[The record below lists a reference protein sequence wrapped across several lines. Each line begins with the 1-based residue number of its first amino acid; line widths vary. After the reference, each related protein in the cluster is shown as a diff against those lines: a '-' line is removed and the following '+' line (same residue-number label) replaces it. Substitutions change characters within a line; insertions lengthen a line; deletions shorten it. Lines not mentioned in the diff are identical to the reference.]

1 MDVSEKDI
9 FSRLISGN
17 LEQIMEER
25 TSTPMSG
32 DAMERKIDELL
43 QAVRNADPTELE
55 NIKSIIRKN
64 VSFFERMSFAAF
76 LLMNASE
83 GRRHDERPER
93 RPRPERPAEKKNEAV
108 SQPRNQGEAKERPE
122 RVIPEGARTL
132 YLNIGKMKHL
142 YAKDL
147 SKLLQTELGITR
159 DDIYQIRVHDKY
171 SFVTMSEE
179 NCSKAIEK
187 LNNQAINGR
196 TAKVTYSE
204 K

>member
-55 NIKSIIRKN
+55 NIKSIIRKK
-64 VSFFERMSFAAF
+64 VRFFDRMSLAAM
-76 LLMNASE
+76 LLKNAMD
-83 GRRHDERPER
+83 GRRREDRQEK
-93 RPRPERPAEKKNEAV
+93 RPRPEKAERKNAEPQAKDKPEAREK
-108 SQPRNQGEAKERPE
+108 QEKPL
-122 RVIPEGARTL
+122 PEGARTL

-147 SKLLQTELGITR
+147 SKLLQTELGIAR
-159 DDIYQIRVHDKY
+159 EDIYQIRVHDKY

-179 NCSKAIEK
+179 NCAKAIEK
-187 LNNQAINGR
+187 LDNQAINGR

>member
-1 MDVSEKDI
+1 MDVPFRAYFI
-9 FSRLISGN
+9 AYFQAY
-17 LEQIMEER
+17 LEQIMEEK
-25 TSTPMSG
+25 TSTPING
-32 DAMERKIDELL
+32 DALEKKIDDLL
-43 QAVRNADPTELE
+43 QMMRSADPAELE
-55 NIKSIIRKN
+55 NIKTIIRKK
-64 VSFFERMSFAAF
+64 VKFFDRMTLAAM
-76 LLMNASE
+76 LLKNASE
-83 GRRHDERPER
+83 GKREGERPQR
-93 RPRPERPAEKKNEAV
+93 RQRTEKPEKKAADNPARTEV
-108 SQPRNQGEAKERPE
+108 KEKSE
-122 RVIPEGARTL
+122 HVIPEDAKTL

-179 NCSKAIEK
+179 NCAKAIEK

-204 K
+204 KA

>member
-1 MDVSEKDI
+1 MDVPFRAYFI
-9 FSRLISGN
+9 AYFQAY
-17 LEQIMEER
+17 LEQIMEEK
-25 TSTPMSG
+25 TSTPING
-32 DAMERKIDELL
+32 DALEKKIDDLL
-43 QAVRNADPTELE
+43 QMMRSADPAELE
-55 NIKSIIRKN
+55 NIKTIIRKK
-64 VSFFERMSFAAF
+64 VKFFDRMTLAAM
-76 LLMNASE
+76 LLKNASE
-83 GRRHDERPER
+83 GKREGERPQR
-93 RPRPERPAEKKNEAV
+93 RQRTEKPETKAADNPARTEVKEKSEH
-108 SQPRNQGEAKERPE
+108 
-122 RVIPEGARTL
+122 VIPEDAKTL

-179 NCSKAIEK
+179 NCAKAIEK

-204 K
+204 KA

>member
-1 MDVSEKDI
+1 
-9 FSRLISGN
+9 
-17 LEQIMEER
+17 MEEK
-25 TSTPMSG
+25 TNATVSA
-32 DAMERKIDELL
+32 DAIERKIAELR
-43 QAVRNADPTELE
+43 QAMKSADPAELE

-83 GRRHDERPER
+83 GRKHDERPER

-142 YAKDL
+142 YPKDL
-147 SKLLQTELGITR
+147 SKRLQAELGITR
-159 DDIYQIRVHDKY
+159 DDIYMIRIHDKY

-179 NCSKAIEK
+179 NCQKAIEK
-187 LNNQAINGR
+187 LTGQDINGR
-196 TAKVTYSE
+196 IAKVAFSN

>member
-55 NIKSIIRKN
+55 NIKSIIRKK
-64 VSFFERMSFAAF
+64 VRFFDRMSLAAM
-76 LLMNASE
+76 LLKNAMD
-83 GRRHDERPER
+83 GRRREDRQER
-93 RPRPERPAEKKNEAV
+93 RPRPEKAERKNAEPQAKDKPEAREK
-108 SQPRNQGEAKERPE
+108 QEKPL
-122 RVIPEGARTL
+122 PEGARTL

-147 SKLLQTELGITR
+147 SKLLQTELGIAR
-159 DDIYQIRVHDKY
+159 EDIYQIRVHDKY

-179 NCSKAIEK
+179 NCAKAIEK
-187 LNNQAINGR
+187 LDNQAINGR